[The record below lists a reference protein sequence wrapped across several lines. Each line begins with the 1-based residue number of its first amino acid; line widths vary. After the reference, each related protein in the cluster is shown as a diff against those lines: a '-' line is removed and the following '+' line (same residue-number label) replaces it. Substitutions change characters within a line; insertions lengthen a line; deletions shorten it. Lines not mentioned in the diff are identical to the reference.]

1 MTFGEKIKTL
11 RKSKGMSQS
20 ELAALV
26 GVSDRT
32 LRSWEGQGRFPKQ
45 NSLYQKLADALQCDV
60 AYLMSENAAFITEA
74 TEQFGN
80 RGAKQAQLPLCLP
93 VDLYLMRIKL
103 HLWMRSRVFIWTP
116 RNVQRNIHRKNI

>member
-45 NSLYQKLADALQCDV
+45 NNLYQKLADALQCDV
-60 AYLMSENAAFITEA
+60 AYLMSENAAFIT
-74 TEQFGN
+74 
-80 RGAKQAQLPLCLP
+80 
-93 VDLYLMRIKL
+93 
-103 HLWMRSRVFIWTP
+103 
-116 RNVQRNIHRKNI
+116 

>member
-74 TEQFGN
+74 TEP
-80 RGAKQAQLPLCLP
+80 RGKASSADSGTGCRY
-93 VDLYLMRIKL
+93 VCRWI
-103 HLWMRSRVFIWTP
+103 FI
-116 RNVQRNIHRKNI
+116 